1 MSADP
6 QHPAPRPP
14 APIIDPARVAA
25 RVLPLRR
32 ELLHELRW
40 RPPNISWRRVAIAVA
55 IALLAH
61 LLLLLLIRDGMKP
74 KPFDGDRRDV
84 IQVSLIERA
93 PPPEIIA
100 PAPLELPPLAVPAP
114 QGGSARN
121 APAPARR
128 ERGQRQVPAAAAAE
142 QGADA
147 VIATPSLPSLY
158 NPDGSLRTGTAT
170 APAPQ
175 ARTPLEKDMAVA
187 AEMSSRG
194 HNVIRCKRT
203 RFANAYS
210 PDETVG
216 DKAARKYLGWV
227 GLYNPARAKR
237 SAELAMEARENC
249 DSEE

>member
-1 MSADP
+1 M
-6 QHPAPRPP
+6 
-14 APIIDPARVAA
+14 
-25 RVLPLRR
+25 PLRR

-40 RPPNISWRRVAIAVA
+40 RPPDINWRRVVIALA
-55 IALLAH
+55 AALLAH
-61 LLLLLLIRDGMKP
+61 LILILLVRDAMKL
-74 KPFDGDRRDV
+74 KPFVEDRRGV
-84 IQVSLIERA
+84 IRVTLIERA
-93 PPPEIIA
+93 PPPEIAA

-121 APAPARR
+121 APAPVRR

-158 NPDGSLRTGTAT
+158 NPDGSLRTGAAA
-170 APAPQ
+170 APAVQ
-175 ARTPLEKDMAVA
+175 ARTPLEKDKAVA

-210 PDETVG
+210 PDESVG
-216 DKAARKYLGWV
+216 DKAARKYLGWI

>member
-6 QHPAPRPP
+6 QQPGPLPP
-14 APIIDPARVAA
+14 PVPTVDPARVAA

-40 RPPNISWRRVAIAVA
+40 RAPDVNWRHVAIAIAVA
-55 IALLAH
+55 LLAQLFLV
-61 LLLLLLIRDGMKP
+61 LLMSDVTKP
-74 KPFDGDRRDV
+74 SPFAEDRRGV
-84 IQVSLIERA
+84 IRVSLIERA

-114 QGGSARN
+114 QGGTARN
-121 APAPARR
+121 APAPLRR

-158 NPDGSLRTGTAT
+158 NPDGSLRT
-170 APAPQ
+170 APAVAAPQ
-175 ARTPLEKDMAVA
+175 ARTPLEKDLAVA
-187 AEMSSRG
+187 AEMSKRG